1 MCGRFAQ
8 AASPEAIAELF
19 DLPASAVPPYSPRYN
34 LAPTQPALVL
44 RRHPHTGQK
53 ELTFLVW
60 GLIPS
65 WAKDPSIGNKL
76 INARAETLAD
86 KPAFRAAF
94 RRRRCLVPADGFY
107 EWKKTGAGKQ
117 PYFIARKDG
126 RPMALAGLCEHWE
139 SPDGSVIESLTLI
152 TTDMTLRQA
161 AQLLVDDPNE
171 MLAVVQD
178 QQLLGVVT
186 DWDITHA
193 IAQGLKDTL
202 PVSQIMSRDVITV
215 GPDATIPQVLE
226 LLETHEITAMPVVED
241 GDVIGVISSH
251 LLARKTL
258 SRLLQG

>member
-1 MCGRFAQ
+1 MIATVCGRFAQ

-126 RPMALAGLCEHWE
+126 RPMALAGLWEHWE
-139 SPDGSVIESLTLI
+139 SPDGSVIESFTLI
-152 TTDMTLRQA
+152 TTEPNDLVRKLHNRMPAILTKDAFDMWLDPHADLNALRELLLTPYPA
-161 AQLLVDDPNE
+161 ALLK
-171 MLAVVQD
+171 A
-178 QQLLGVVT
+178 
-186 DWDITHA
+186 W
-193 IAQGLKDTL
+193 
-202 PVSQIMSRDVITV
+202 PVSARVNSPVHDDSGLIEPLPQLFS
-215 GPDATIPQVLE
+215 PD
-226 LLETHEITAMPVVED
+226 D
-241 GDVIGVISSH
+241 F
-251 LLARKTL
+251 
-258 SRLLQG
+258 